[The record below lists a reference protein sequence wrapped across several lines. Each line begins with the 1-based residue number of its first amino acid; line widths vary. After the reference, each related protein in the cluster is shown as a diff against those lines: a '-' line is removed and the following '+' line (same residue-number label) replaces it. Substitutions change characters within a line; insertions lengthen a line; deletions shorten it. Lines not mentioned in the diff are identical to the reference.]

1 MLSYNTMSQD
11 NLINMNVNNLF
22 KVLKIKLI
30 LGNICPHLT
39 LKKRSE
45 VQSNMIYGIPD
56 IIPYKLVHV
65 NTNKRLRFI
74 EL

>member
-1 MLSYNTMSQD
+1 MNQD
-11 NLINMNVNNLF
+11 HFLNVNANNLF
-22 KVLKIKLI
+22 NVLKIKLI

-45 VQSNMIYGIPD
+45 VQSNMICGIPD